1 MNKETKLYA
10 SVVGY
15 TVTCTLL
22 GAFLSF
28 WYMDNKHKEYV
39 DNELKARYSTDVTKK
54 QCVDAIN
61 LAVDSIVREENSSNS
76 HALELLA
83 ASRNVD
89 VRTYVLAANNVGE
102 ITGRV
107 FVMNKFAKAYGQEE
121 MDKIKL
127 AQEIKESSLAY
138 CNAIQ

>member
-10 SVVGY
+10 NVVGLA
-15 TVTCTLL
+15 VTCTLL

-54 QCVDAIN
+54 QCVDGIT
-61 LAVDSIVREENSSNS
+61 LAFDSIVREQQSGNANS
-76 HALELLA
+76 LEMLA

-102 ITGRV
+102 ITGRL

-127 AQEIKESSLAY
+127 AQEIKANSLVY
-138 CNAIQ
+138 CDAIA